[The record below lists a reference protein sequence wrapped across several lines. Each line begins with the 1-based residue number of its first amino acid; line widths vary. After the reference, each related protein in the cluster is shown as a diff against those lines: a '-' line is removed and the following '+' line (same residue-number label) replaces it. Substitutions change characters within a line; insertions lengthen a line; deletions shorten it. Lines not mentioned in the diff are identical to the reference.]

1 MVRQQPAKLW
11 TGFRLEGS
19 SPSLSAI
26 RQSSAIGRRPVSKAG
41 DPSGHAGSN
50 PVSGAIFGEM
60 AERLIAPVLKAGGR
74 RDEVS
79 WVRIPFSPPLYI
91 PL

>member
-1 MVRQQPAKLW
+1 MPYRWAWFSALW

-60 AERLIAPVLKAGGR
+60 AEWPIAPVLNPGG
-74 RDEVS
+74 
-79 WVRIPFSPPLYI
+79 L
-91 PL
+91 

>member
-79 WVRIPFSPPLYI
+79 WVRIPLFPPYI

>member
-60 AERLIAPVLKAGGR
+60 AERLIASVLKTGGR
-74 RDEVS
+74 HDEAP
-79 WVRIPFSPPLYI
+79 WVRIPLFPPYI